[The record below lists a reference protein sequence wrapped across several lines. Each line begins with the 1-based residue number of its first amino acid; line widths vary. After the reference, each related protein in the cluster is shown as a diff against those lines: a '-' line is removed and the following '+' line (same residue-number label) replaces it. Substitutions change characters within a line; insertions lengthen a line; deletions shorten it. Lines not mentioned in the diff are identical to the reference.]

1 MGPADT
7 RSARRKAALI
17 FYGPPGTGKTY
28 IARHLGQHIA
38 GGSSALRLVQFHP
51 SYTYEDFF
59 EGYRP
64 VSDGGQ
70 LSYRLT
76 HGPLRLLAAQAAD
89 KPDVPHVLIIDEI
102 NRGNV
107 SKIFGELYFLL
118 EYRNEAILLQYS
130 PIEPFSL
137 PANLYII
144 GTMNTADRSIALVD
158 SALRRR
164 FYFRD
169 LMPTRPPVDQV
180 LRTWLSKRG
189 LDPDPA
195 DVLDELNRAIDD
207 EEISIGPS
215 FLMSDDGRAAR
226 RWSMLGN
233 TPSSHCSKSTSTP
246 SAATSATA
254 SA

>member
-1 MGPADT
+1 MLADRLNLPLLWVQQT
-7 RSARRKAALI
+7 LDLLAEKRQLI

-64 VSDGGQ
+64 VTGGE

-118 EYRNEAILLQYS
+118 EYRNETILLQYS

-137 PANLYII
+137 PSNLYII

-180 LRTWLSKRG
+180 LRTWLNKRG

-195 DVLDELNRAIDD
+195 DVLDELNRR
-207 EEISIGPS
+207 STTRRSQSGP
-215 FLMSDDGRAAR
+215 
-226 RWSMLGN
+226 
-233 TPSSHCSKSTSTP
+233 PS
-246 SAATSATA
+246 
-254 SA
+254 